1 HDESRADRC
10 AAEPSLIDAEVVR
23 GISTREVTMRKRKG
37 SWFTQNTFRCSAVL
51 IAAALLAGAQGAKA
65 DVTLGQDWTPVSNTN
80 GYTYF
85 DGFTDY
91 ADGAP
96 TTLLAQ
102 VTRNGGNWLKYTNQN
117 GQYWGQITGQGWAN
131 PGVMPASVNAN
142 PRLEFDVDMSET
154 TWGRLFVN

>member
-1 HDESRADRC
+1 MDEKNAGQRRATSRRAR
-10 AAEPSLIDAEVVR
+10 
-23 GISTREVTMRKRKG
+23 
-37 SWFTQNTFRCSAVL
+37 SATTIAV
-51 IAAALLAGAQGAKA
+51 AAAATALILAAPAARA
-65 DVTLGQDWTPVSNTN
+65 DVTLGQEWTPVSNSN

-102 VTRNGGNWLKYTNQN
+102 VTRSGGNWLKYTNQN

-131 PGVMPASVNAN
+131 PGVLPPTVNAN
-142 PRLEFDVDMSET
+142 PRL
-154 TWGRLFVN
+154 